1 MRKEYRY
8 IVYLGIG
15 VMLYFLMGGEEGD
28 ESIQKIHEKAPA
40 IIIAVAIILVVLG
53 FIKKQREKRGG
64 K

>member
-15 VMLYFLMGGEEGD
+15 VMLYFLMGGQEGD